1 MSRSSSLHSNAGGE
15 HMEDK
20 IALLSRRLERER
32 EARKAAEKLLEEKSS
47 EIYEVNKRLAQV
59 ALFVDLS
66 PHPIM
71 RFNAT
76 GQLVLANGAAWN
88 YLGEGFETGG
98 SLTDILPAL
107 KDVCL
112 KTIIEGN
119 EILQVATLIGERYF
133 QFVFHGVAEQGFAN
147 VYASDITQQ
156 ELAKK
161 QTEYAHRET
170 EQLLSAISSILVGV
184 DRNNKVA
191 RWNRMAE
198 QTFGLPAASVLG
210 HPLESCNIPWK
221 LDALEKLVKESKSRD
236 YAHASDVVYTNP
248 EGKERFLNVHINVVR
263 DGEGAFNGY
272 LILAADITER
282 KVLEGQLIQSQKL
295 ESLGQLAAGIAHEI
309 NTPIQFIGDN
319 TRFLGVAFERLN
331 AVIEKSQSLMKELT
345 EGSGHLGEV
354 IVEMED
360 AVKKAKIQYMTEEI
374 PSAIQETLGGVD
386 QVASIVRAM
395 KQFSH
400 PGAKHKTL
408 SNLNESVNSTIN
420 VARNEWKYRADL
432 ETDLAEDMPPVPC
445 NQSEI
450 NQVLLNMIV
459 NSTHAIEEK
468 YNGSNQKGKIII
480 RTRVNGP
487 WAEIHVSDDGA
498 GIPEKVKTKIFD
510 PFFTTKEVGKGSGQG
525 LSLAYSVIY
534 ETHKGNI
541 EVSSVQGEGTTFIIR
556 LPLKAVEEVAA

>member
-1 MSRSSSLHSNAGGE
+1 
-15 HMEDK
+15 MEENV
-20 IALLSRRLERER
+20 ALLTRRLEREKQ
-32 EARKAAEKLLEEKSS
+32 ARKAAEKLLEEKSS
-47 EIYEVNKRLAQV
+47 EIYEVNKRLAQI

-71 RFNAT
+71 RFNGK
-76 GQLVLANGAAWN
+76 GQLLLANGAAWK
-88 YLGEGFETGG
+88 YLGDRLESGV
-98 SLTDILPAL
+98 SITDILPAL
-107 KDVCL
+107 KDICL
-112 KTIIEGN
+112 NTIIEDN
-119 EILQVATLIGERYF
+119 EILQVATPIGERYF
-133 QFVFHGVAEQGFAN
+133 QFVFHGVSEQGFAN

-198 QTFGLPAASVLG
+198 HTFGLAASEVLG
-210 HPLESCNIPWK
+210 HPLQSCNIPWK
-221 LDALEKLVKESKSRD
+221 LDALDKLVAESKSRD
-236 YAHASDVVYTNP
+236 YVLVPDVVYTNP

-282 KVLEGQLIQSQKL
+282 KVLESQLIQSQKL

-331 AVIEKSQSLMKELT
+331 AVIEQSQRLMKELS
-345 EGSGHLGEV
+345 EGSGMLGDV
-354 IVEMED
+354 IVGMEE
-360 AVKKAKIQYMTEEI
+360 AVKRAKLQYMTEEI
-374 PSAIQETLGGVD
+374 PSAIEETLGGVD

-408 SNLNESVNSTIN
+408 SNLNESVLSTIN

-432 ETDLAEDMPPVPC
+432 EVDLAEDMPGVPC

-459 NSTHAIEEK
+459 NSSHAIEEK
-468 YNGSNQKGKIII
+468 YEGSNQKGKIVI

-487 WAEIHVSDDGA
+487 WAEIHIADDGA
-498 GIPEKVKTKIFD
+498 GIPEKVKNKIFD

-525 LSLAYSVIY
+525 LSLAYNVIY
-534 ETHKGNI
+534 DTHKGKI
-541 EVSSVQGEGTTFIIR
+541 EVSSVQGEGTTFIIK
-556 LPLKAVEEVAA
+556 LPLQAEEEVAA